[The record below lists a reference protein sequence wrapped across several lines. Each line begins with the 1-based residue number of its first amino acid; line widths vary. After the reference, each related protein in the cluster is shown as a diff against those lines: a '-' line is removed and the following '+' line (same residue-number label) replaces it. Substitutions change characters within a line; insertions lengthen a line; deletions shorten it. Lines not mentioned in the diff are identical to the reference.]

1 MRLFGKGGSNFTS
14 EDTNETPCAGME
26 AGGEEPA
33 RAYVLSLTHCRPAN
47 RSHDIEKK
55 CSESISPSDRIGS
68 ERATTTTKLT
78 VALGAL
84 SAVNERTKERMPP
97 PLSPE
102 KPIKKEGRLLCSV
115 VLWPPIMTFLSVIH
129 YGGCGVKGRS

>member
-26 AGGEEPA
+26 AGGEERA
-33 RAYVLSLTHCRPAN
+33 RAHAYVHSLTHCRPAN

-68 ERATTTTKLT
+68 ERATTDCG
-78 VALGAL
+78 LGG
-84 SAVNERTKERMPP
+84 V
-97 PLSPE
+97 
-102 KPIKKEGRLLCSV
+102 IGRQ
-115 VLWPPIMTFLSVIH
+115 
-129 YGGCGVKGRS
+129 